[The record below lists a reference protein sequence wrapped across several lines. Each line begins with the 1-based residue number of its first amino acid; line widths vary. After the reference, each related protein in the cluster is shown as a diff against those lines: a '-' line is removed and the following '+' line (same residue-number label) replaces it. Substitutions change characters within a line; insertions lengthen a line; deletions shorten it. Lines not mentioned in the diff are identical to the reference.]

1 MGLDD
6 RQDRSI
12 LFGGLIILGLL
23 VLAVGLFALDAVV
36 AKFRNPDRI
45 YAVLPQAPKLAAGA
59 RVWISGKDVGEV
71 TEVALMPFTGDTLA
85 RIAATIEFPHE
96 YHEQLRR
103 DSRVRITSARMIGSP
118 VIDIAPGSLSAPEL
132 QHGDTL
138 YMGDLITIA
147 ELRDRALVAKAS
159 FDSAL
164 VELRAVAGPA
174 GRRMK
179 SLQPVMR
186 NMAGAQRELAALM
199 ADFRNGPAARVL
211 SDGELTGAISSLQ
224 ETVSRLG
231 PAFAQARARLNGP
244 GGTGGAAGVA
254 TSLKRMQG
262 NAERLSAAL
271 SDLQAMMVEQNG
283 TLYRMS
289 ADSALLKTL
298 HTAQAQL
305 DSLIAESKAN
315 PMRFIF

>member
-1 MGLDD
+1 MALID
-6 RQDRSI
+6 RQDRSV
-12 LFGGLIILGLL
+12 LFGGLIILGLI
-23 VLAVGLFALDAVV
+23 VLGVGLFALDAVV
-36 AKFRNPDRI
+36 AKFRSPDTI

-59 RVWISGKDVGEV
+59 RVWIGGKDVGEV

-103 DSRVRITSARMIGSP
+103 DSHVRITSARMIGSP
-118 VIDIAPGSLSAPEL
+118 VIDIAPGSLSSPEL

-159 FDSAL
+159 FDTAL
-164 VELRAVAGPA
+164 TELRAVAGPA

-211 SDGELTGAISSLQ
+211 TDGELTGAISSLQ

-231 PAFAQARARLNGP
+231 PAFAQARARLDGT
-244 GGTGGAAGVA
+244 GGTGGAGVA

-283 TLYRMS
+283 TFYRMS

-315 PMRFIF
+315 PTRFIF